1 MIKNK
6 HDGGS
11 KEIPIQER
19 TFISPTNGEL
29 TLPQVIEAIV
39 QFVDGDHQSRYKVV
53 IGTDSQA
60 KRINGD
66 AEIDFVLAIVVH
78 RIGKGGRYYWS
89 KERQK
94 RKYVLRDK
102 IYRETA
108 FSLELAEYLVPQLR
122 AVLPAGRYDLEIHV
136 DVGTV
141 GPTREMIKEVVG
153 MVTGSGYT
161 AKTKPESFGASVV
174 ADKHT

>member
-6 HDGGS
+6 HDGDS

-66 AEIDFVLAIVVH
+66 AEIEV
-78 RIGKGGRYYWS
+78 RS
-89 KERQK
+89 
-94 RKYVLRDK
+94 
-102 IYRETA
+102 
-108 FSLELAEYLVPQLR
+108 
-122 AVLPAGRYDLEIHV
+122 
-136 DVGTV
+136 
-141 GPTREMIKEVVG
+141 TR
-153 MVTGSGYT
+153 
-161 AKTKPESFGASVV
+161 
-174 ADKHT
+174 HL